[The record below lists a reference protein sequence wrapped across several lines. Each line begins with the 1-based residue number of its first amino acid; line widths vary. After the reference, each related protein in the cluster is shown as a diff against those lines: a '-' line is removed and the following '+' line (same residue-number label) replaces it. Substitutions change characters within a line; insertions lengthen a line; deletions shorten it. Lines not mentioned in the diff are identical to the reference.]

1 MFLTFLFTILGCCL
15 LASYGALIEYYR
27 RAWQALPE
35 FDASG
40 RTGDTRISVV
50 VPARNEAANI
60 AACIESLASQ
70 TYPKELFEILVID
83 DHSTDGTAA
92 IVNDLHPPGLKL
104 ILSRLAVSATGIV
117 PFKKLAI
124 ESGVSIA
131 SGELIVTTDAD
142 CRFPPDWLNTL
153 AVFYR
158 EKQAKFIAA
167 PVRMSTAQPS
177 LLAIFQMLDFMTL
190 QGITAA
196 SVAKKFHSM
205 CNGANLAYEKAAFF
219 EVGGFRDIDDVPSGD
234 DMLLMHK
241 IYRRYPGGVYFL
253 KSHAATVST
262 GPETGWAAF
271 VNQRVRWASKAD
283 RYDDRRIYRVLL
295 LVYILNAALLLLP
308 LAAGFDRWWLWLFI
322 GGLLVKTLMEFPFVS
337 SVADFFGQQRLM
349 RWFPVLQPFHLVY
362 TVVIGWMGKFGSYSW
377 KDRTVR
383 R

>member
-1 MFLTFLFTILGCCL
+1 MVLIFLSTLLGCCL
-15 LASYGALIEYYR
+15 LAGYGALIEYYR
-27 RAWQALPE
+27 RAWQTLPE
-35 FDASG
+35 FDAAG
-40 RTGDTRISVV
+40 RTGDIRISVL

-60 AACIESLASQ
+60 AACIESLADQ
-70 TYPKELFEILVID
+70 TYPKELFEVIVID

-92 IVNDLHPPGLKL
+92 IVRDLHPPGLRL
-104 ILSRLAVSATGIV
+104 MLSRLAVSAAGPA

-124 ESGVSIA
+124 ESGVRIA
-131 SGELIVTTDAD
+131 TGDLIVTTDAD
-142 CRFPPDWLNTL
+142 CRFQPDWLNTL

-167 PVRMSTAQPS
+167 PVRMSTAQHS
-177 LLAIFQMLDFMTL
+177 LLAIFQMLDFITL

-205 CNGANLAYEKAAFF
+205 CNGANLAYDRAAFF
-219 EVGGFRDIDDVPSGD
+219 EVAGFRDIDDIPSGD
-234 DMLLMHK
+234 DMLLMYK
-241 IYRRYPGGVYFL
+241 IYRKYPDAVYFL
-253 KSHAATVST
+253 KSPAAIVST
-262 GPETGWAAF
+262 KPEPGWTAF

-283 RYDDRRIYRVLL
+283 RYDDRRIFRVLL

-308 LAAGFDRWWLWLFI
+308 VAACWNRWWLWLFVA
-322 GGLLVKTLMEFPFVS
+322 GLLVKTLLEYPFVS
-337 SVADFFGQQRLM
+337 SVAEFFGQESLM

-362 TVVIGWMGKFGSYSW
+362 TVVIGWMGKFASYSW